1 MGEDGKVTD
10 IYFLTQLTPD
20 EKLTK
25 VNSTASPPLSVKHCL
40 AHLISTSCM
49 LAAAAAAA
57 GAAASHSS

>member
-25 VNSTASPPLSVKHCL
+25 VNITASPPQSVKHWL
-40 AHLISTSCM
+40 AYL
-49 LAAAAAAA
+49 
-57 GAAASHSS
+57 